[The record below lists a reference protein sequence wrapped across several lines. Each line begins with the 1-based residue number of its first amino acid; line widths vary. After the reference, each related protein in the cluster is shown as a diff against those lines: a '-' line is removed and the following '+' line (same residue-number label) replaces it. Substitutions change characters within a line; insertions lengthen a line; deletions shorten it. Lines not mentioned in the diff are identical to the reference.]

1 MDERRG
7 IPSASGIER
16 LVLCPGSWLLEQSM
30 PPVEEAS
37 RPALEGTMLH
47 AVLAGGRG
55 LEGLTDRQLWIV
67 ERCRALAEDLCEQL
81 GFAGDGV
88 DARRLVEERL
98 WYNFDDGQPAF
109 SGQMDVAIIEGRR
122 GLVID
127 YKTGTGPVTPTWE
140 NYQMRSQAVLLA
152 RSFDLSEVYVSIVQP
167 MADQPVSVA
176 LYGPED
182 LRLAELEM
190 LASLRIAHQE
200 SAERIV
206 GDRQCRYCRAKGV
219 CPEVQSHAMTLVSP
233 EMLRTTPGATTG
245 RPVLPELSAGELQE
259 LLPKIEIAES
269 VIREVKRQAKV
280 LLEREPEAINGFR
293 LKPGSERRTV
303 VDTQEAYSRLSDVI
317 SPERFAACCSL
328 QIGKLEVAY
337 REATGSSAR
346 SAREQLDAILGDAL
360 QRKQSEA
367 SIERSEETPPSR
379 SEPPGPT
386 EPLPGAV

>member
-1 MDERRG
+1 MDISMDERRG

-30 PPVEEAS
+30 PPVEEVS

-67 ERCRALAEDLCEQL
+67 ERCRALAEDLSEQL
-81 GFAGDGV
+81 GFAGAGV
-88 DARRLVEERL
+88 EARTLVEERL
-98 WYNFDDGQPAF
+98 WYMFDDGQPAF
-109 SGQMDVAIIEGRR
+109 SGQMDVAIIEGVR

-167 MADQPVSVA
+167 MADHPVSVA

-190 LASLRIAHQE
+190 LASLRIAHHQN
-200 SAERIV
+200 AERIV

-219 CPEVQSHAMTLVSP
+219 CPEVQSHAMTIVPP
-233 EMLRTTPGATTG
+233 EMLSITPGPAG
-245 RPVLPELSAGELQE
+245 RPVLPELSAGELEE

-280 LLEREPEAINGFR
+280 LLEREPDAIDGYR
-293 LKPGSERRTV
+293 LKPGGERRTIL
-303 VDTQEAYSRLSDVI
+303 DAQEAYSRIADII
-317 SPERFAACCSL
+317 SPERFAACCSI
-328 QIGKLEVAY
+328 QIGKLEAAF
-337 REATGSSAR
+337 REATGATAR
-346 SAREQLDAILGDAL
+346 AARVQLDSLLGETL
-360 QRKQSEA
+360 QRKQSEP
-367 SIERSEETPPSR
+367 SIERIDDETPPSE
-379 SEPPGPT
+379 SEPRD
-386 EPLPGAV
+386 